1 MSLENISNQ
10 ENKNSHKPLGEYSFS
25 EKWSPEIKQYGF
37 TQVPNLLLACQ
48 GHLKLKDGEL
58 LTLLQLLTFWF
69 DHGGKV
75 YPSIATLARFSHKG
89 YSTVQKRLR
98 TLEEKGFVKRR
109 RKMGTSST
117 YDLTPCVIQLYQ
129 HQKACQN
136 LPRRRSYLDVKMKHQ
151 PTSFTT
157 NKQYESKRRNSKEKG
172 SSVSTILSRKYGDAL
187 WLNR

>member
-1 MSLENISNQ
+1 MSREHIANQ
-10 ENKNSHKPLGEYSFS
+10 KNRNLNKSSGGYGFS
-25 EKWSPEIKQYGF
+25 EKWSPEITKYGF

-58 LTLLQLLTFWF
+58 ITLLQLLTFWF

-117 YDLTPCVIQLYQ
+117 YDLTPCVTQLYR
-129 HQKACQN
+129 HQQACQN
-136 LPRRRSYLDVKMKHQ
+136 PPRRRSYVDVKVKHQ

-157 NKQYESKRRNSKEKG
+157 NKQYEPKRRNSKEKG
-172 SSVSTILSRKYGDAL
+172 SSVSAILSRQYGDAL